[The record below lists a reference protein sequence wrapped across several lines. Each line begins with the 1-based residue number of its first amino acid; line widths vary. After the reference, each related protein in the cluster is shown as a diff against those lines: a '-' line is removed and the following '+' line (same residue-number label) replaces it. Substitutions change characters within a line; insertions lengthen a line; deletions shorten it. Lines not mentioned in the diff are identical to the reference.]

1 MNILKNPF
9 FHYVEKEEVAEK
21 AANDAIILDIEKKSE
36 DSFKEDE
43 SVNKDYE
50 KEELMQKKS

>member
-9 FHYVEKEEVAEK
+9 FQNVEKEEVEEK